1 MGLHRRGRRARG
13 GLDVVTMVKPFFVD
27 ALSSALELGI
37 AKPDDILRHVTP
49 DVLATHLPR
58 PLWARLLTA
67 CLGAPRVDAQLVV
80 ETVGV
85 GNLCEHI
92 PSPIIWNV
100 IADVAARSLGNALPI
115 PAAPAPII
123 KAADSEPIRK
133 PLSIGSPPPPAE
145 RPAEPVRPA
154 AVGPSIP
161 PPSTTGN
168 HAIPVAIGLEDV
180 VAELEAETPVP
191 PVRPRTATGSG
202 NRFRQTNTNIGRLA
216 AANQSRRPQASVG
229 TPPAPTPGI
238 DPDTQRPGKTARRG
252 ETEIEVEMET
262 EVGNKDDWRTALAV
276 EDEQLVDWSTS
287 EETQTTTEG
296 EQQQRKR

>member
-1 MGLHRRGRRARG
+1 MTA
-13 GLDVVTMVKPFFVD
+13 VKPFFVD

-37 AKPDDILRHVTP
+37 AKPDDVLRHVTP

-67 CLGAPRVDAQLVV
+67 CLGAPKVTTQLVV

-100 IADVAARSLGNALPI
+100 IAEVAARSLGHALSI
-115 PAAPAPII
+115 PAAPSPIV
-123 KAADSEPIRK
+123 KAADSEPTRK
-133 PLSIGSPPPPAE
+133 PLAIGSPPPPAE
-145 RPAEPVRPA
+145 RPAEPARPA
-154 AVGPSIP
+154 ATAVGPSIP
-161 PPSTTGN
+161 APAPAPAGN
-168 HAIPVAIGLEDV
+168 HAIPVAVGIEDV
-180 VAELEAETPVP
+180 VAELEAETPTP

-229 TPPAPTPGI
+229 TPPAPSPGI
-238 DPDTQRPGKTARRG
+238 DPDTQRPAKTARRG
-252 ETEIEVEMET
+252 ETEIEVEVET
-262 EVGNKDDWRTALAV
+262 EVGAKDDWRTTLAV

>member
-1 MGLHRRGRRARG
+1 MGLHRG
-13 GLDVVTMVKPFFVD
+13 GGSPGGGVDVVTAVKPFFVD
-27 ALSSALELGI
+27 ALTSALELGI
-37 AKPDDILRHVTP
+37 AKHEDILKHVTP

-85 GNLCEHI
+85 SNLCEHV

-100 IADVAARSLGNALPI
+100 IAEVGARALGNAIPI
-115 PAAPAPII
+115 APAPSPIV
-123 KAADSEPIRK
+123 KKADSEPTRK

-145 RPAEPVRPA
+145 KPAEPARPA
-154 AVGPSIP
+154 SVGPSIP
-161 PPSTTGN
+161 PPSVTGN
-168 HAIPVAIGLEDV
+168 HAVPVAIGVEDV
-180 VAELEAETPVP
+180 VAELEAETPAP
-191 PVRPRTATGSG
+191 PVRPRTATN

-216 AANQSRRPQASVG
+216 NANQTRRPQAAVG
-229 TPPAPTPGI
+229 TPPAASPGL
-238 DPDTQRPGKTARRG
+238 DADTQKPRARRG

-262 EVGNKDDWRTALAV
+262 EVGSKDDWRTALAV

-296 EQQQRKR
+296 EQQRKR

>member
-1 MGLHRRGRRARG
+1 MGVHRRGGCPG
-13 GLDVVTMVKPFFVD
+13 GGVDVVTAVKPFFVD
-27 ALSSALELGI
+27 ALTSALDLGI
-37 AKPDDILRHVTP
+37 AKPEDLLKHVTP

-67 CLGAPRVDAQLVV
+67 CLGAPKVTAQLVV

-85 GNLCEHI
+85 GNLCEHV

-100 IADVAARSLGNALPI
+100 IAEVGARALGNAIPI
-115 PAAPAPII
+115 VPSAPTPQPIV
-123 KAADSEPIRK
+123 KRSDSEPTRK

-145 RPAEPVRPA
+145 KPAEPARPA
-154 AVGPSIP
+154 SVGPSIP
-161 PPSTTGN
+161 APSATGN
-168 HAIPVAIGLEDV
+168 QAIPVAIGLEDV
-180 VAELEAETPVP
+180 VAELEAETPVSP
-191 PVRPRTATGSG
+191 ARSRTATN

-216 AANQSRRPQASVG
+216 NANQSRRPQASVG
-229 TPPAPTPGI
+229 TPPAPSPAL
-238 DPDTQRPGKTARRG
+238 DPDTQKPKPKRG

-262 EVGNKDDWRTALAV
+262 DVSKDDWRTTLAV
-276 EDEQLVDWSTS
+276 EDEQLVDWSSS

>member
-1 MGLHRRGRRARG
+1 
-13 GLDVVTMVKPFFVD
+13 VTAVKPFFVD
-27 ALSSALELGI
+27 ALSSALQLGI
-37 AKPDDILRHVTP
+37 ATPDDLLRHVTP

-85 GNLCEHI
+85 GNLCEHV

-100 IADVAARSLGNALPI
+100 IAEVAARSLGNAIPI
-115 PAAPAPII
+115 APAPSPIL
-123 KAADSEPIRK
+123 KTSDSEPVRK

-145 RPAEPVRPA
+145 RPMAPERPA
-154 AVGPSIP
+154 SVGPSIP
-161 PPSTTGN
+161 PPSPSGN
-168 HAIPVAIGLEDV
+168 HAVPVAIGLEDV
-180 VAELEAETPVP
+180 VAELEAETPSP
-191 PVRPRTATGSG
+191 PARSRTATGSG

-229 TPPAPTPGI
+229 TPPAPSPSI
-238 DPDTQRPGKTARRG
+238 DPDTQRPGAKTSRRG
-252 ETEIEVEMET
+252 ETDIEVEMET
-262 EVGNKDDWRTALAV
+262 DVSKDDWRTALAV

-296 EQQQRKR
+296 EQRKR